1 MSKTSGTTGSRRTKA
16 RYLTE
21 TAVLTALLIVLQAVT
36 KPAGQYVTGACVN
49 AVLAV
54 SALVVGLWSGVTV
67 AVLSPVFAFLLGI
80 GPQVPQARPRPFG
93 GAALRGSCPRRRNSA
108 CCTCWW

>member
-21 TAVLTALLIVLQAVT
+21 TAALTALLIVLQAVT

-54 SALVVGLWSGVTV
+54 SALVVGLWSGVAA
-67 AVLSPVFAFLLGI
+67 AVLSPVSW
-80 GPQVPQARPRPFG
+80 RYW
-93 GAALRGSCPRRRNSA
+93 LRAEKATAVWVSTR
-108 CCTCWW
+108 

>member
-36 KPAGQYVTGACVN
+36 KPPSSLPLPTAM
-49 AVLAV
+49 
-54 SALVVGLWSGVTV
+54 
-67 AVLSPVFAFLLGI
+67 
-80 GPQVPQARPRPFG
+80 
-93 GAALRGSCPRRRNSA
+93 
-108 CCTCWW
+108 

>member
-1 MSKTSGTTGSRRTKA
+1 MMSKTSGTTGSRRTKA

-49 AVLAV
+49 AVV
-54 SALVVGLWSGVTV
+54 KGINKKKRKEMMEKGLLPVPVHAEIFQRNGYKTV
-67 AVLSPVFAFLLGI
+67 VFALDEE
-80 GPQVPQARPRPFG
+80 
-93 GAALRGSCPRRRNSA
+93 
-108 CCTCWW
+108 